1 MPRIDHSNYE
11 AWLLDRLEGNLTSD
25 QERELDAF
33 LLLHPDLAISDDGLP
48 TVTGPADGLSLAD
61 KNALRRTLPPIGMV
75 TDASVEDHLI
85 ARLEGDLSAEQ
96 VDALRS
102 YLVAHPEWQRAARI
116 HEVARIT
123 PPDTTYP
130 AKAVLRRHLPPQG
143 LPTPHTL
150 EDFLIAR
157 AEGDLDPAQE
167 RAVAELLVGN
177 AYHQRTWALVNAARI
192 VPGTEV
198 FADKAALKKKEGRVI
213 HFAFRPL
220 AVAATVALLLA
231 AGGWFLRTPDD
242 QDTRF
247 ANVPTTKL
255 DPQQTT
261 AQDEHPAVV
270 PTPHDEAIEPHA
282 LDASKPS
289 TTGIRAQNHHHQDLP
304 ATNQRTN
311 QEEPARQVPEGP
323 VGTPALAQAP
333 EPEQPAQGTSPVPP
347 PPVEPSPG
355 PLASADPAPADTRP
369 ARSAPDTQERTLAE
383 ALAGVLRERVLE
395 APARESA
402 PLDRD
407 DAVAAMDRTLK
418 VVGGGGAG
426 LDVQRKTN
434 GSVKGFDLRLG
445 RNFSISAQR

>member
-11 AWLLDRLEGNLTSD
+11 AWLLDRMEGNLTPD

-33 LLLHPDLAISDDGLP
+33 LLLHPDLAISEDGLP
-48 TVTGPADGLSLAD
+48 TVTGPADGLSWAD
-61 KNALRRTLPPIGMV
+61 KNALKRTLPPIGMV
-75 TDASVEDHLI
+75 TDGSVEDHLI

-96 VDALRS
+96 VDALWS

-130 AKAVLRRHLPPQG
+130 AKAELQRHLPPQG

-150 EDFLIAR
+150 QDLLIAR

-177 AYHQRTWALVNAARI
+177 AHHQRTWALVKAARI

-220 AVAATVALLLA
+220 AAAATVALLLA

-255 DPQQTT
+255 DPRPTT

-270 PTPHDEAIEPHA
+270 PTPHDAAVEPQA
-282 LDASKPS
+282 VDASTPR
-289 TTGIRAQNHHHQDLP
+289 TIGTRAQNRHHQDLP
-304 ATNQRTN
+304 VTAHRTN
-311 QEEPARQVPEGP
+311 EEEPARQVPERP
-323 VGTPALAQAP
+323 MGTPALAQAP
-333 EPEQPAQGTSPVPP
+333 EPEQPEQGTSPVPL
-347 PPVEPSPG
+347 PVEPDPG
-355 PLASADPAPADTRP
+355 PLASVDPAPADTRP
-369 ARSAPDTQERTLAE
+369 ARSVPDTQERTLAE

-426 LDVQRKTN
+426 LEVRRKAD
-434 GSVKGFDLRLG
+434 GVVKGFDLRLG